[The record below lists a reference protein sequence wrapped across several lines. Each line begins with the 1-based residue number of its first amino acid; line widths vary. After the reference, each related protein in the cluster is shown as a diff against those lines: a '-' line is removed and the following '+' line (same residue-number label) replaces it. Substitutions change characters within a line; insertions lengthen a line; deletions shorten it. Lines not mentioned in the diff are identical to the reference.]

1 MELALVDGVC
11 RQLPRRGAQ
20 RGNSRRPKVISRI
33 NAYLRI
39 ALATSFDSGGMNR
52 FDRRRNKLVFAGNV
66 AAVDYLRHAGE
77 PDTARETALLRVS
90 AGMMWED
97 RLRLAEMISVRPD
110 LRPQAEAILDGAW
123 KAVTVVGRRVDIPD
137 SAFSVREFPSR
148 VAPAARL
155 LTATLALRPTHPL
168 LAALNE
174 TVLQQGRAESAIAW
188 STQDYASVVLALAGF
203 ADVDP
208 VDRPL
213 RARVAGSTFVA
224 RRPATGVDSSIVV
237 PLTGLLE
244 NGPGGRPQLR
254 VHLDASEANKTIYF
268 ALEVDEVPLAPP
280 VKPDIQGIV
289 VERWYERFSDG
300 TPVTTVQEGDLVAC
314 DCASRFRP
322 TDSSSRSRIRC
333 PPGSSRSTSIS
344 RRRRRSTLSRHHR
357 ARPHDCRATPTN
369 RGRSFN
375 RGYTAP
381 GTRGSGLP
389 GSTRS
394 YAMIA

>member
-1 MELALVDGVC
+1 
-11 RQLPRRGAQ
+11 
-20 RGNSRRPKVISRI
+20 
-33 NAYLRI
+33 
-39 ALATSFDSGGMNR
+39 
-52 FDRRRNKLVFAGNV
+52 
-66 AAVDYLRHAGE
+66 
-77 PDTARETALLRVS
+77 
-90 AGMMWED
+90 
-97 RLRLAEMISVRPD
+97 MISVRPE

-254 VHLDASEANKTIYF
+254 VHLDASEANKTIYY
-268 ALEVDEVPLAPP
+268 ALEVDEVPLVPP
-280 VKPDIQGIV
+280 VKPDVQGIV
-289 VERWYERFSDG
+289 VERWYERFTDG
-300 TPVTTVQEGDLVAC
+300 TPVTEVQEGDLVRVRLRITVPA
-314 DCASRFRP
+314 DRQFVAVEDPLPAGLEPVDFSLK
-322 TDSSSRSRIRC
+322 TSSSLDAFATPQSEAVRLQGD
-333 PPGSSRSTSIS
+333 PDESRSIFQSWLYGTWDQGQWSPWQHKEL
-344 RRRRRSTLSRHHR
+344 RDDRVVYV
-357 ARPHDCRATPTN
+357 ARLLWTGSYTATYVARATTAGNFVAPPAHAEEMYN
-369 RGRSFN
+369 PAAQGR
-375 RGYTAP
+375 T
-381 GTRGSGLP
+381 SGGRFLIGVRP
-389 GSTRS
+389 
-394 YAMIA
+394 